1 MNKLKQV
8 LADVFKIDI
17 QTINN
22 ETSVDNVEK
31 WDSLNHLNLV
41 LALEEAFDISF
52 TEEQTIEILNYP
64 LIKLVLQE
72 HGVTFEWEIY
82 GENNAFD

>member
-17 QTINN
+17 QTIND

-64 LIKLVLQE
+64 LIKMVLQE
-72 HGVTFEWEIY
+72 HGVTFE
-82 GENNAFD
+82 

>member
-1 MNKLKQV
+1 MAVNENKLKQV

-17 QTINN
+17 QSINDD
-22 ETSVDNVEK
+22 TSVDNVEK

-64 LIKLVLQE
+64 LIKMVLQE
-72 HGVTFEWEIY
+72 HGVTFE
-82 GENNAFD
+82 

>member
-1 MNKLKQV
+1 MAVNMNKLKQV

-17 QTINN
+17 QTINDD
-22 ETSVDNVEK
+22 TSVDNVEK

-52 TEEQTIEILNYP
+52 TEEQTIEILYYP
-64 LIKLVLQE
+64 LIKMVLQE
-72 HGVTFEWEIY
+72 HGVTFE
-82 GENNAFD
+82 